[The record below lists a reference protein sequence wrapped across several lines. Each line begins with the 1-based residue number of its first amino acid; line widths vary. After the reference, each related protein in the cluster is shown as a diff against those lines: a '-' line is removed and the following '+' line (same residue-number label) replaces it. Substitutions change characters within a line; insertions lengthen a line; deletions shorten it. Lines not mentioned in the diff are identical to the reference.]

1 MLLQEESGIS
11 QKVALFT
18 VKRATLYLVRKC
30 RNSVQDAYSC
40 FSLSGT
46 CCDARSVDK
55 HTHDMY
61 SAPRQIPQGWSGV
74 LVDEG

>member
-18 VKRATLYLVRKC
+18 EKRATLYLVRKC
-30 RNSVQDAYSC
+30 KNSVQDAYSR

-46 CCDARSVDK
+46 CCAAGSADK
-55 HTHDMY
+55 HTCDVY
-61 SAPRQIPQGWSGV
+61 SASRQSPQGWSGV